1 MIKENQRKDRLSVL
15 KSDRLNAW
23 LETLRRAALVCLTTI
38 CWVSVAP
45 VTPQDLLQEED
56 LEYFERLSRAFGNAY
71 RQVAPGVVL
80 INTEYYNEQGRRT
93 LPRFHQDRPD
103 RGIGSGT
110 IVQSDGYILSN
121 FHVIQ
126 KADLIY
132 VTLAD
137 RRIFTAEVVGYDSL
151 IDIALLKI
159 PATDLPAV
167 TLGDSD
173 ALQIGD
179 WVLAIGHPL
188 DMGSTL
194 TQGIVSALGRNAD
207 VFRDRSYS
215 IEDFIQTDAVI
226 NPGNSGGPLLNL
238 RGQVIGINT
247 AIRTRTGYY
256 IGYGLAVPITL
267 ASKAMRDIIRFGH
280 VKRGYLGI
288 SMTSIS
294 SDSVAQRK
302 VDLDLSKGV
311 FISEVVKDGPA
322 DRSGLRVRD
331 ILLEIE
337 NMPVDRSNQVQTLVY
352 GKNPGDTVHMK
363 ILRGNTVLHLQT
375 ILGEREKDQLLAQG
389 RKRLSLL
396 GMEVEPLNAALAT
409 QVGFTKDIAAK
420 LGFADG
426 EEVLVVVSVD
436 PDGPAAADSI
446 QVHDVIIEVDQERI
460 TSFSNFVG
468 FISQLEKGKAAL
480 FWLWRQDGG
489 IDVRALRIPNIP
501 EQKADS
507 Q

>member
-1 MIKENQRKDRLSVL
+1 MTKSNAPKNHPLLLKNKRL

-23 LETLRRAALVCLTTI
+23 LGVLVCLAGI
-38 CWVSVAP
+38 CLVSVEP
-45 VTPQDLLQEED
+45 VEPQSLLPEED
-56 LEYFERLSRAFGNAY
+56 LEHFERLSRAFRNAFQ
-71 RQVAPGVVL
+71 QVAPSVVL
-80 INTEYYNEQGRRT
+80 INTEYYDERT
-93 LPRFHQDRPD
+93 QRALPRFHRDMPD

-110 IVQSDGYILSN
+110 IVRSDGYILSN

-126 KADLIY
+126 KADSIH
-132 VTLAD
+132 VTLPD
-137 RRIFTAEVVGYDSL
+137 RRTFKAEVVGYDSL

-167 TLGDSD
+167 ILGDSD
-173 ALQIGD
+173 ALQVGD

-194 TQGIVSALGRNAD
+194 THGIVSALGRHAD
-207 VFRDRSYS
+207 VFSTRHYS
-215 IEDFIQTDAVI
+215 IENFIQTNAVI

-256 IGYGLAVPITL
+256 IGYGLAVPSAL
-267 ASKAMRDIIRFGH
+267 ASKAIRDIIRFGR

-288 SMTSIS
+288 SMTPIS
-294 SDSVAQRK
+294 A
-302 VDLDLSKGV
+302 DLITQLKLNMDLPEGV
-311 FISEVVKDGPA
+311 FISGVEEDGPA
-322 DRSGLRVRD
+322 GRSGLQTGD
-331 ILLEIE
+331 ILLAIE
-337 NMPVDRSNQVQTLVY
+337 GIPVNRSNQVQTLIY
-352 GKNPGDTVHMK
+352 GKSPGDTIDMK
-363 ILRGNTVLHLQT
+363 ILRDKVVLHVQT
-375 ILGEREKDQLLAQG
+375 ILGEHEKDQLLAQG

-396 GMEVEPLNAALAT
+396 GMEVVPLNAVLAT
-409 QVGFTKDIAAK
+409 QVGFTEDVADK

-426 EEVLVVVSVD
+426 EEVLVVVGID

-460 TSFSNFVG
+460 TSFSDFVG

-480 FWLWRQDGG
+480 FWLWRQDEG
-489 IDVRALRIPNIP
+489 IDVRALLIPDTP
-501 EQKADS
+501 E
-507 Q
+507 